1 MPLVGVIVGSKS
13 DRPLI
18 DETSEVLDQLGVE
31 HEVVVASAHRTP
43 EAVMEWTTSARD
55 RGIEV
60 IIAAAGGSAGL
71 PGVAA
76 SWTTLP
82 VIGIPVPSSDLE
94 GNRLSLFHRPDA
106 AGYPRRMRRHR
117 LVGSAKRRLPS
128 RPDTRHQARLRPS
141 GLRRVPPGPQVQVIP
156 IRLDYASD
164 CQNIVVGAGF
174 KPVPVGC
181 ETHIWPHHTK

>member
-43 EAVMEWTTSARD
+43 EAVMEWATSARE

-71 PGVAA
+71 PGVVA

-82 VIGIPVPSSDLE
+82 VIGVPVPSSDLE
-94 GNRLSLFHRPDA
+94 GIDSLYSIARCRP
-106 AGYPRRMRRHR
+106 
-117 LVGSAKRRLPS
+117 VFPS
-128 RPDTRHQARLRPS
+128 RAWQSAHGERGTPHS
-141 GLRRVPPGPQVQVIP
+141 SLRR
-156 IRLDYASD
+156 YSASSTT
-164 CQNIVVGAGF
+164 A
-174 KPVPVGC
+174 C
-181 ETHIWPHHTK
+181 ERRTTSTARD